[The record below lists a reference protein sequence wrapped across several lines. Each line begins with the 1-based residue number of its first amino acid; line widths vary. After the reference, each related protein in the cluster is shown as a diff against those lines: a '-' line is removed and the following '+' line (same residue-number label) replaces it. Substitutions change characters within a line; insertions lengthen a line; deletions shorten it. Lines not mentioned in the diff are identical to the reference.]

1 MSHVHAVYILH
12 TWVLQGNVCKHSK
25 TLPTKI
31 RCSMIVTTSV
41 HFTSPCWN
49 TYKLCA
55 MQFICPPMTTL
66 QVFYTALKLNVTC
79 KKGQKRP
86 NVAVLV
92 GNSADVA
99 GGVRKGLVRSAS
111 YGGGRRIPKH
121 LPKPSP
127 SKRGHYWRKF
137 RVTCCWHL
145 PYSRLCSVNGW
156 RTSPVAWAAV
166 SSAAPLLWGWP
177 TALGPP
183 AGLWF

>member
-1 MSHVHAVYILH
+1 MLNDCYNFGAFYKSPLKHVQAVCNAVYMSPYDHSASVLH
-12 TWVLQGNVCKHSK
+12 CPKAE
-25 TLPTKI
+25 
-31 RCSMIVTTSV
+31 CD
-41 HFTSPCWN
+41 
-49 TYKLCA
+49 
-55 MQFICPPMTTL
+55 MQ
-66 QVFYTALKLNVTC
+66 
-79 KKGQKRP
+79 KGQKRP

-92 GNSADVA
+92 GNPADVA

-166 SSAAPLLWGWP
+166 SSAAPLLWG
-177 TALGPP
+177 
-183 AGLWF
+183 